1 MQEKP
6 MPMFHLSFLPYENV
20 PTLEQLGG
28 KLVEEFNTK
37 QIGTRKVMLTCNP
50 HPLTAQET
58 KSMLD
63 YVDSLSVSI
72 YNSHKVEESVN
83 LLLLRAIGRTIIQDL
98 ESAVADLTTCLN
110 IDSSAVLAYWQR
122 AVCLAMQSQFNSSQ
136 GIDAGYKTMQALRD
150 MDSAIELMPEVS
162 YLYYDRAN
170 IYYIRNDF
178 RSAIEDYSRAIR
190 LNPNL
195 AEAYYNRG
203 LTRILNGDR
212 NLGIADLQKAGDL
225 GLYSAYGVISRRK

>member
-1 MQEKP
+1 
-6 MPMFHLSFLPYENV
+6 
-20 PTLEQLGG
+20 
-28 KLVEEFNTK
+28 
-37 QIGTRKVMLTCNP
+37 
-50 HPLTAQET
+50 
-58 KSMLD
+58 
-63 YVDSLSVSI
+63 
-72 YNSHKVEESVN
+72 
-83 LLLLRAIGRTIIQDL
+83 
-98 ESAVADLTTCLN
+98 
-110 IDSSAVLAYWQR
+110 
-122 AVCLAMQSQFNSSQ
+122 
-136 GIDAGYKTMQALRD
+136 MQALRD